1 MRWGRKPRGDPT
13 CPWAPPRRHPL
24 PPPSPPWGS
33 APRGMLRPRP
43 CGLHPSDPAGAR
55 APPPGGPAPKEP
67 SRRPV
72 QEPRGPRSPAVLG
85 ALVSFVEQFFETV
98 GISLAERQVRPCLL
112 GPRRAL
118 TAPWRPPLSSVRV
131 HWTGG
136 RQRPAVPTAS
146 SALRGARSRARIARQ
161 PGCSRACS
169 CAAGPASPRPHHALH
184 SGGLIQ
190 ACGGSSRLSLRPRH
204 LERSM
209 ASPP

>member
-13 CPWAPPRRHPL
+13 CPWAPQRHPL

-55 APPPGGPAPKEP
+55 APPQGGPAPKEP

-112 GPRRAL
+112 GPRRVL
-118 TAPWRPPLSSVRV
+118 TLRR
-131 HWTGG
+131 GG
-136 RQRPAVPTAS
+136 RRCPGCGFIGRAGGRGPRSPPPARLCAERGLGQESPVSPAAAEPIPAPLAPRPRVPTMPFTAEASSRPAV
-146 SALRGARSRARIARQ
+146 
-161 PGCSRACS
+161 
-169 CAAGPASPRPHHALH
+169 GPAA
-184 SGGLIQ
+184 
-190 ACGGSSRLSLRPRH
+190 
-204 LERSM
+204 
-209 ASPP
+209 